1 MVMKVEVIGVGWGG
15 GLKLKIGPV
24 VKSLVDQIKLLS
36 NLYRLFISDISSM
49 RYNIRQTPIG

>member
-1 MVMKVEVIGVGWGG
+1 MVMKVEVIGVVVGG
-15 GLKLKIGPV
+15 GVKLKIGPV

-49 RYNIRQTPIG
+49 RYNI